1 MRIKI
6 WVNNKV
12 KDYVKKKWPN
22 KEIYCN
28 YTDDSSHMRD
38 ENRWIQVSTPID
50 DRYIHYEIINDHI
63 ELHFEYSDT
72 KGEGITAHATLVDF
86 LEKET
91 ETDFRFEWTDFLG
104 NDSVACVYKD
114 RVIDWEDMLKKLET
128 VIMYFDDLISKFAK
142 QNNTISKKSIDI
154 DSMISP
160 PECSVDL
167 QTLILKD
174 VFKRNLTI
182 PDYQRIYCW
191 EEKNVKCLLNDLLIH
206 SEQHEISNT
215 PYRLGTIILHYHDNH
230 YDIVD
235 GQQRLVTLSLILD
248 ELGIETCLM
257 DQEFDSTVAKEY
269 IGYNK
274 FIIENYVRKHVPD
287 KTKFHDNLLNN
298 IEFSVLILNNASLD
312 VAYTFFSNENSRGVK
327 LTDYDLLKAHHLRFI
342 PETFE
347 QQSRKAAE
355 NWNQMIKDGK
365 SRITEYEPIPDYERT
380 LDTYLYNLRQWMK
393 MEHHETQDNDRHL
406 KNEYEAAPIMP
417 EIPPFGEQFFFNE
430 PIQGGTHFFSF
441 VEVHL
446 AKYKQFTLTQSYQS
460 IHKRLM
466 GNGSIQWYKNAIETL
481 SFGYFEKFGEHCLA
495 DASMLITRVLLQNRY
510 ETSKAQ
516 KDSIYK
522 FVSALGIILMI
533 NKATSP
539 TFFLAELY
547 NIIHDYPVKYLQ
559 EMTPIQKNM
568 RRAVIGIK
576 NDINKEIYVES
587 IKNIKL

>member
-1 MRIKI
+1 
-6 WVNNKV
+6 
-12 KDYVKKKWPN
+12 
-22 KEIYCN
+22 
-28 YTDDSSHMRD
+28 
-38 ENRWIQVSTPID
+38 
-50 DRYIHYEIINDHI
+50 
-63 ELHFEYSDT
+63 
-72 KGEGITAHATLVDF
+72 
-86 LEKET
+86 
-91 ETDFRFEWTDFLG
+91 
-104 NDSVACVYKD
+104 
-114 RVIDWEDMLKKLET
+114 
-128 VIMYFDDLISKFAK
+128 
-142 QNNTISKKSIDI
+142 
-154 DSMISP
+154 
-160 PECSVDL
+160 
-167 QTLILKD
+167 
-174 VFKRNLTI
+174 
-182 PDYQRIYCW
+182 
-191 EEKNVKCLLNDLLIH
+191 
-206 SEQHEISNT
+206 
-215 PYRLGTIILHYHDNH
+215 
-230 YDIVD
+230 
-235 GQQRLVTLSLILD
+235 
-248 ELGIETCLM
+248 M

-342 PETFE
+342 PDTFE